1 MTEKIV
7 LAYSGGLDT
16 SVAIRWLQEQYNAEV
31 ATLTM
36 DLGGNVDLEAAR
48 LRALEIGA
56 VRAEVMDAREEFVN
70 EYVWPALQAGAL
82 YEGVYPLATALGR
95 PLIAKHLVRIAQEE
109 GASGI
114 AHGCTG
120 KGNDQVRFD
129 VSAAAL
135 APSIRVVAPA
145 REWGMTRD
153 DEIAYAQERN
163 IPLDLNKR
171 SSYSVDE
178 NLWGRS
184 IEAGDL
190 EDPWVEPPEE
200 AYAWTVSA
208 GEAPDAPHYVEIRFA
223 SGVPVGIDGEELAG
237 VSLIEL
243 LNETAGRHGV
253 GRIDHIENRLVGIK
267 SREIYEAPAGI
278 VLHQAHRALEQ
289 MCLTKEQS
297 PLQGAARAGVRRPGL
312 QRPVVHGSPPR
323 SGRLRA
329 QHPTPRERHG
339 ARAAAQGHRD
349 RRGTSERRVALPA
362 RPRHVRRRRLL
373 RPSGIGWLH
382 QDFRAAG
389 AHAGAGSRRGLVASR
404 ERRSLRTR
412 RGRDARPQQRCR
424 AQGSAALVSV
434 HGIVISIM
442 LATPAFAVMALASGQ
457 LARAD
462 EFTGWEYAV
471 LSVGG
476 IMNFLGGRF
485 SQFLAIQAVGAN
497 LTAPVRVLSAL
508 FGALLGVT
516 LLGEHVGLLRGAGIG
531 CSSRLR

>member
-56 VRAEVMDAREEFVN
+56 IRAEVMDAREEFVS

-153 DEIAYAQERN
+153 DEIAYARERN

-237 VSLIEL
+237 ISLIEL

-297 PLQGAARAGVRRPGL
+297 RFKERLAQEYADLVYNGLWFTAHRRDLDAYVRST
-312 QRPVVHGSPPR
+312 Q
-323 SGRLRA
+323 
-329 QHPTPRERHG
+329 
-339 ARAAAQGHRD
+339 
-349 RRGTSERRVALPA
+349 
-362 RPRHVRRRRLL
+362 RHVNGTVRVRLHKGTATVVG
-373 RPSGIGWLH
+373 RKSG
-382 QDFRAAG
+382 
-389 AHAGAGSRRGLVASR
+389 
-404 ERRSLRTR
+404 ESLYRH
-412 RGRDARPQQRCR
+412 D
-424 AQGSAALVSV
+424 
-434 HGIVISIM
+434 
-442 LATPAFAVMALASGQ
+442 LATYDAGDSYDHQA
-457 LARAD
+457 
-462 EFTGWEYAV
+462 
-471 LSVGG
+471 SVGFIKIFG
-476 IMNFLGGRF
+476 L
-485 SQFLAIQAVGAN
+485 
-497 LTAPVRVLSAL
+497 PVRTQAQVQ
-508 FGALLGVT
+508 
-516 LLGEHVGLLRGAGIG
+516 GED
-531 CSSRLR
+531 S